1 MLSLNLCS
9 DDTGAAFQGGRNM
22 FAGVAVHA
30 EAIVGDF
37 ENDFLFVG
45 LEVSCNFTRT
55 GVFENVGEAFLVK
68 EANVDAASGREFF
81 ELVFAF
87 EGDLVFEVGEKAGG

>member
-1 MLSLNLCS
+1 MLGLNLCS

-45 LEVSCNFTRT
+45 LEVSGNYTRT
-55 GVFENVGEAFLVK
+55 GVFENVGEAFLVE
-68 EANVDAASGREFF
+68 EANVDAASGREFL
-81 ELVFAF
+81 EVVFAF
-87 EGDLVFEVGEKAGG
+87 EGNLVLEVGEKAGG